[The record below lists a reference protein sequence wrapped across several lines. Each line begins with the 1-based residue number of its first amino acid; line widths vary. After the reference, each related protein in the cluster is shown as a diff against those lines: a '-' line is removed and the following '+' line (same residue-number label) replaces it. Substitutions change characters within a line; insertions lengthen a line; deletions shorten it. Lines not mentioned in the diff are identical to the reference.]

1 MKALII
7 LLLLT
12 VVAQAQ
18 QPTAIRIP
26 REDALRYLAGG
37 CFPRAPQESPDG
49 VPIILTGLY
58 RPPFDKE
65 MPILFDGQEVAHALI
80 LALGAVPESQL
91 IEVEDEIPAGFRDLG
106 VKSHRGHHPFR
117 PQRLVAA
124 PVKPVKFCEAK

>member
-1 MKALII
+1 MKTLLCI
-7 LLLLT
+7 LMLCH
-12 VVAQAQ
+12 AARAQ
-18 QPTAIRIP
+18 QPVAIRIP
-26 REDALRYLAGG
+26 REDARRYLAGE
-37 CFPRAPQESPDG
+37 CFPRAPQSAPDG
-49 VPIILTGLY
+49 LPLILKQTPL
-58 RPPFDKE
+58 DA
-65 MPILFDGQEVAHALI
+65 QEVAHALI